1 MKCCVLHILF
11 VLERQISCTGNI
23 KHDHF
28 MAMGLIQCLLKS
40 EENSGG
46 YWGRPFEVRENVLN
60 VCLLQFIVLI
70 CSISFQPPR
79 WPDGW
84 GPHNR
89 CRHQCR

>member
-1 MKCCVLHILF
+1 MCSTDF
-11 VLERQISCTGNI
+11 VLGRQMSHSGNI
-23 KHDHF
+23 KHYTF
-28 MAMGLIQCLLKS
+28 MTTGPIRCLLKS

-46 YWGRPFEVRENVLN
+46 YWSRPSEVRENVLN

-70 CSISFQPPR
+70 CSISFQHPR

-89 CRHQCR
+89 CWHQCR